1 VLVYVNSPT
10 IENAITQ
17 YTDFE
22 VLSKEYLETSFS
34 KDNMDDLN
42 DAEISQLKYGQPAT
56 FGEVIF
62 NWWD

>member
-1 VLVYVNSPT
+1 
-10 IENAITQ
+10 
-17 YTDFE
+17 
-22 VLSKEYLETSFS
+22 
-34 KDNMDDLN
+34 MDDLN